1 MLTPETTQPHE
12 ARPDAADPSLNGSA
26 APAVVPRTEPR
37 IDPTGPPTRGSAV
50 PDSADVGAPSF
61 AERSLPT
68 QVSAAWELELLIAGA
83 VTFALLQLP
92 DQLEA
97 GRAWLT
103 SVVGGSR
110 AGLTVATMGAV
121 YAKAALY
128 TLILAF
134 ITNLAARAYWVGL
147 VGLHSVYPQG
157 PRWDQLRMGPVFT
170 ETYQRQIPSLPT
182 LIARVDNFASVI
194 FSFGFL
200 VVVWVVFSVAGV
212 ALFAAIAVGIARL
225 LTGGRYVFPIAA
237 GLGALLLT
245 PSVIASF
252 IDKHHADR
260 MSPVVRRRIT
270 SIARTTTRLNGA
282 ALFGPIM
289 FTLMSNAGRRR
300 IMTLAFAALVG
311 SLAISMGERFV
322 RDGIFG
328 VSRASF
334 APDDPDLRGVHAEHY
349 ESLVPARLGD
359 RVTTIQSD
367 VITEPYVR
375 LFVPFRDERHALAL
389 RDCPGAAGTG
399 APAAGRTAAA
409 ARVLGCLT
417 ALHAVSVDGVR
428 VPDPGFRFYTHP
440 GSGVSG
446 MVAYLPTATLA
457 PGMHT
462 LVVQPPPMRA
472 DRRHRPNPATEIPF
486 WR

>member
-1 MLTPETTQPHE
+1 VLTPKTTPPHD
-12 ARPDAADPSLNGSA
+12 ARRHAADPSSDGSA
-26 APAVVPRTEPR
+26 ASAVAPPGE
-37 IDPTGPPTRGSAV
+37 PTRDPAATAGGS
-50 PDSADVGAPSF
+50 DAPSF
-61 AERSLPT
+61 AERSLPA

-92 DQLEA
+92 GELEA

-103 SVVGGSR
+103 SVIGGSR
-110 AGLTVATMGAV
+110 AGLTVAMMGAV

-134 ITNLAARAYWVGL
+134 IVNLAARAYWVGL

-157 PRWDQLRMGPVFT
+157 PRWDQLRMGPIFT
-170 ETYQRQIPSLPT
+170 ETYRRQIPSLPT
-182 LIARVDNFASVI
+182 LIARVDNFASVV

-200 VVVWVVFSVAGV
+200 VVVWVAFSVAGV

-225 LTGGRYVFPIAA
+225 LTGGRYVFPIAVA
-237 GLGALLLT
+237 LGTLLLM
-245 PSVIASF
+245 PSVIASYV
-252 IDKHHADR
+252 DKHRADR
-260 MSPVVRRRIT
+260 MGPVWRRRIT
-270 SIARTTTRLNGA
+270 SIARVSTRTNGA

-300 IMTLAFAALVG
+300 IMTLAFAALIG
-311 SLAISMGERFV
+311 SLALSMGERFV

-334 APDDPDLRGVHAEHY
+334 APDDPDLQGVHAEHY

-359 RVTTIQSD
+359 RVITIQSD
-367 VITEPYVR
+367 VITDPYVR

-389 RDCPGAAGTG
+389 RDCPAAAPVAA
-399 APAAGRTAAA
+399 APARGRTAAAA

-417 ALHAVSVDGVR
+417 ALHAVTIDGVR

-440 GSGVSG
+440 GSGVNG
-446 MVAYLPTATLA
+446 IVAHLPTAALA

-462 LVVQPPPMRA
+462 LVVQPPPMRE
-472 DRRHRPNPATEIPF
+472 DRRDRPNPPTEIPF